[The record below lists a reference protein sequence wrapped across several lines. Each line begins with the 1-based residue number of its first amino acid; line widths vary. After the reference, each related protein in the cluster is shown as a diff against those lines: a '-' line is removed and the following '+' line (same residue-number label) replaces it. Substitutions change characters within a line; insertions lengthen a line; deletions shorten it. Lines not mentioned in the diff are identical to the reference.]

1 MPDLFAHFTSGYLIS
16 RYPHLRGFTALIVL
30 GAVLPDLLTR
40 VPEIFFDRF
49 LGLNVYHAVEI
60 FHSPTVLFLV
70 AFALS
75 LLMDRSLRFQAF
87 SSIFLGSL
95 VHVVLDLM
103 QIQFGES
110 VYMPYFPFSFVKI
123 EFGFF
128 HFNASIAIFPLLL
141 PLVTIAFLVSRH
153 ASKDPL

>member
-1 MPDLFAHFTSGYLIS
+1 MPDLFAHFASGYLIS
-16 RYPHLRGFTALIVL
+16 RIPQLRMYTALLVL

-110 VYMPYFPFSFVKI
+110 VYMPYFPFSFAKVQ
-123 EFGFF
+123 FALF
-128 HFNASIAIFPLLL
+128 HFNASIQLFPLIALL
-141 PLVTIAFLVSRH
+141 IFLVFLTSRGGL
-153 ASKDPL
+153 KNVR